1 MCAVSASCH
10 FRDDD
15 YVTCMDHSP
24 VHSALDLRLI
34 KMNFSLHCWLR
45 HTFTKCPRSLHQS
58 CLWSR
63 EFDLNYPRKYLF
75 IFWHYSAI
83 FDISVPV
90 GSFESNTMFSH
101 LALVGHWSC
110 NRPCRWQ
117 IKQHDHWIF
126 PRKSALHARH
136 AIPSASTTYPK
147 LICLCSSFS
156 FLCTVSQ
163 FRG

>member
-45 HTFTKCPRSLHQS
+45 HMFTKCPRSLHQS
-58 CLWSR
+58 CLWSWVS
-63 EFDLNYPRKYLF
+63 DLNYPLKHLC

-83 FDISVPV
+83 SDISVPAD
-90 GSFESNTMFSH
+90 SFENNTMFFTSGTVRPLELQPSLP
-101 LALVGHWSC
+101 LADQTT
-110 NRPCRWQ
+110 RPLNLPEESSVARTACHPFGVHNIPQ
-117 IKQHDHWIF
+117 IDL
-126 PRKSALHARH
+126 S
-136 AIPSASTTYPK
+136 
-147 LICLCSSFS
+147 
-156 FLCTVSQ
+156 V
-163 FRG
+163 